1 MKVRDRMTV
10 NVKTIQLDSSINDAF
25 KIMNE
30 NSFRRLP
37 VMNQKQQLVAIVTL
51 SDLNQASP
59 SNATA
64 LSVHELN
71 YLLAR
76 TKIKDILPAKPEL
89 MIIGPDEYIEAAAN
103 VMIENKI
110 SSLPVV
116 ENGELVGI
124 ITETDIF
131 HALVEFLGVK
141 KPHTRID
148 AYVADQPG
156 RLAEVTGLIASRG
169 INILNT
175 QLYYD
180 EKLARYKVIMR
191 IDDLEQHQEIS
202 RALRDHGYEIESIIV
217 RP

>member
-1 MKVRDRMTV
+1 MKVRDRMTI
-10 NVKTIQLDSSINDAF
+10 NVKTIQLENSITDAF
-25 KIMNE
+25 KIMDE

-37 VMNQKQQLVAIVTL
+37 VINKGQLVAIVTL

-64 LSVHELN
+64 LSIHELN

-76 TKIKDILPAKPEL
+76 TRIKDILPAKPKVI
-89 MIIGPDEYIEAAAN
+89 IIGPDEYIETAAN

-110 SSLPVV
+110 SALPVV
-116 ENGELVGI
+116 ENGQLVGI

-131 HALVEFLGVK
+131 HAFVEFLGVK
-141 KPHTRID
+141 KPHTRVD
-148 AYVADQPG
+148 ALVADRPG
-156 RLAEVTGLIASRG
+156 GLADITGIIAARG

-180 EKLARYKVIMR
+180 EKLARYKVILR
-191 IDDLEQHQEIS
+191 IDDLHYHQEIG
-202 RALRDHGYEIESIIV
+202 RDLTDRGYEIESIIV
-217 RP
+217 KH

>member
-1 MKVRDRMTV
+1 LKVRDRMTI
-10 NVKTIQLDSSINDAF
+10 NVKTIQLENSITDAF
-25 KIMNE
+25 KIMDE

-37 VMNQKQQLVAIVTL
+37 VINKGQLVAIVTL

-64 LSVHELN
+64 LSIHELN

-76 TKIKDILPAKPEL
+76 TRIKDILPAKPKVI
-89 MIIGPDEYIEAAAN
+89 IIGPDEYIETAAN

-110 SSLPVV
+110 SALPVV
-116 ENGELVGI
+116 ENGQLVGI

-131 HALVEFLGVK
+131 HAFVEFLGVK
-141 KPHTRID
+141 KPHTRVD
-148 AYVADQPG
+148 ALVADRPG
-156 RLAEVTGLIASRG
+156 GLADITGIIAARG

-180 EKLARYKVIMR
+180 EKLARYKVILR
-191 IDDLEQHQEIS
+191 IDDLHYHQEIG
-202 RALRDHGYEIESIIV
+202 RDLTDRGYEIESIIV
-217 RP
+217 KH

>member
-1 MKVRDRMTV
+1 MRVRDRMTV

-25 KIMNE
+25 RIMNE
-30 NSFRRLP
+30 NGFRRLP
-37 VMNQKQQLVAIVTL
+37 VMNQQQQLVAIVTL

-76 TKIKDILPAKPEL
+76 TKIKDILPAKPKL

-116 ENGELVGI
+116 DHEQLVGI

-131 HALVEFLGVK
+131 HAFVEFLGVK

-156 RLAEVTGLIASRG
+156 GLAEITGLIAARG

-180 EKLARYKVIMR
+180 EKLTRYKVILR

-202 RALRDHGYEIESIIV
+202 RALTDRGYDIESIMV

>member
-10 NVKTIQLDSSINDAF
+10 NVKTIQLDRSISDAF
-25 KIMNE
+25 RIMDE

-37 VMNQKQQLVAIVTL
+37 VMNQQQIVAIVTL
-51 SDLNQASP
+51 SDLNQFSP
-59 SNATA
+59 SNATS

-76 TKIKDILPAKPEL
+76 TKIKDILPSKPKL
-89 MIIGPDEYIEAAAN
+89 IIIGPDEYIETAAD

-116 ENGELVGI
+116 DDGKLVGI

-148 AYVADQPG
+148 AYVEDQPG
-156 RLAEVTGLIASRG
+156 RLAEITGLIAALG

-202 RALRDHGYEIESIIV
+202 RVLTECGYEIESIIV